1 MNIMDDVMAIKRSE
15 LIDPENAG
23 YYHLISR
30 CVRRA
35 FLCRQDPETSKD
47 YDYRSQWIENRILE
61 LAQYFTIEAYS
72 YAVMHNHYHLV
83 VYSDPKAPGSWSDL
97 DVADKWLK
105 VFPGKFINPKFKTQ
119 RDLRVQ
125 AIVKDPELLATYR
138 ERLGSLSWLMRRIN
152 EPLAKAANAE
162 DFCKGHFWESRF
174 QSQALLD
181 EGAALTCMAYVDLNP
196 IRAKMATS
204 LKESEHTSIKKRLES
219 HTDQE
224 LNGTLKAIAGKVKN
238 RTMVLPLKDYIQLVE
253 WTGQA
258 IVYPN
263 KAKLPAQISSTLA
276 HLNIQQEN
284 WLGQVQ
290 TYGGNY
296 YRFVGSLEKIKAKTQ
311 ALGQKWLKGLNQ
323 VQKLYMTDT

>member
-1 MNIMDDVMAIKRSE
+1 MAIKRSE
-15 LIDPENAG
+15 LIDSDNAG

-35 FLCRQDPETSKD
+35 FLCGQDPDSDKD
-47 YDYRSQWIENRILE
+47 YDYRRQWIEDRIIE
-61 LAQYFTIEAYS
+61 LAQYFAIEVFS

-83 VYSDPKAPGSWSDL
+83 VYCDPKAPESWSDL

-105 VFPGKFINPKFKTQ
+105 VFPGKLNNPKFKTQ
-119 RDLRVQ
+119 RALRLQ

-152 EPLAKAANAE
+152 EPLAKLANSE

-196 IRAKMATS
+196 IRANIATS
-204 LKESEHTSIKKRLES
+204 LESSKHTSIKKRLKTLTES
-219 HTDQE
+219 E
-224 LNGTLKAIAGKVKN
+224 LNGTLKSIAGKVKN
-238 RTMVLPLKDYIQLVE
+238 RTMVLPLKDYIELVE
-253 WTGQA
+253 WTGKA

-263 KAKLPAQISSTLA
+263 KAKLPANLA
-276 HLNIQQEN
+276 ATFQHLNIQQEN

-290 TYGGNY
+290 QYGGNY
-296 YRFVGSLEKIKAKTQ
+296 YRFVGCLNKIKEKTKD
-311 ALGQKWLKGLNQ
+311 LGQHWLKGLNQ
-323 VQKLYMTDT
+323 VQKLYLVDR

>member
-1 MNIMDDVMAIKRSE
+1 MNIKDDVMAIKRSE

-35 FLCRQDPETSKD
+35 FLCGEDPDTNKD
-47 YDYRSQWIENRILE
+47 YNHRRQWIEDRIIE
-61 LAQYFTIEAYS
+61 LAQYFSIEIYS

-83 VYSDPKAPGSWSDL
+83 VYSDPKAPESWSDL

-105 VFPGKFINPKFKTQ
+105 VFPGKFNNPKFKSQ
-119 RDLRVQ
+119 RNLRIQ
-125 AIVKDPELLATYR
+125 AIVKDSALLATYR

-152 EPLAKAANAE
+152 EPLAKSSNNE

-219 HTDQE
+219 LTEEE
-224 LNGTLKAIAGKVKN
+224 LNGTLKSIAGKVKN
-238 RTMVLPLKDYIQLVE
+238 RTMVLPLQDYIELVE
-253 WTGQA
+253 WTGHA
-258 IVYPN
+258 IVYPD
-263 KAKLPAQISSTLA
+263 KAKLPAQVTSTLA
-276 HLNIQQEN
+276 HLNIQQDN

-296 YRFVGSLEKIKAKTQ
+296 YRFVGSLDKIKAKTK
-311 ALGQKWLKGLNQ
+311 ALGQKWLKGLHQ
-323 VQKLYMTDT
+323 VQKLYITDG